1 MPTLQNLGKESKKD
15 YFFVAPEVFPAT
27 TICRVASVDA
37 EDAALTLRSATS
49 ITCFAAF
56 LAVSYAEFADSA
68 ATSRADFQ
76 AETTA
81 SLPAG
86 AFFAR
91 PSTKACA
98 SSCDCLKCASVT
110 SANSP

>member
-1 MPTLQNLGKESKKD
+1 MPTLQNLGKGSKKD

-27 TICRVASVDA
+27 TTCRVPSVEA

-81 SLPAG
+81 
-86 AFFAR
+86 
-91 PSTKACA
+91 
-98 SSCDCLKCASVT
+98 
-110 SANSP
+110 